1 MNIEEINRKVS
12 EFMGLIFGGYDPD
25 IDEIYE
31 ASTCDP
37 TNEREDTPYT
47 SSLDKLAPVW
57 GFLGTFP
64 IISMKGDL
72 YEVSFSLCKFK
83 RTIIVTGSNLQLV
96 AAEATAIAIG
106 VYEKNKEIESEEE

>member
-1 MNIEEINRKVS
+1 
-12 EFMGLIFGGYDPD
+12 MGLIFGGYDPD

-37 TNEREDTPYT
+37 TNECEDTPYT
-47 SSLDKLAPVW
+47 SSLDKLVPVW
-57 GFLGTFP
+57 RVLGTFP

-72 YEVSFSLCKFK
+72 YVVNFSPYKFK
-83 RTIIVTGSNLQLV
+83 RAITVTGNNLQLV

-106 VYEKNKEIESEEE
+106 VYEKNKEIESEKK